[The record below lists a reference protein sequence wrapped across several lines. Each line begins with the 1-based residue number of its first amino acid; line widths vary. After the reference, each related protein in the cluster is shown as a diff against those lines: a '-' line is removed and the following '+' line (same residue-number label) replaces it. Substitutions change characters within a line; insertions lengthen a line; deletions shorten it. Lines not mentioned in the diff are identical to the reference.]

1 MEKLL
6 QYTILGLVTGGVYGI
21 AASGLVLTYT
31 TSGIF
36 NFAHGALAMFGAF
49 AYWQVRFGWGWPA
62 PIALL
67 AVLGIA
73 APLFGAVLHR
83 VIMKGLRGTNEV
95 VKIVV
100 PISVMLGMVAL
111 ATWIWNPGEGGRV
124 AKKFFGSSNRVSIF
138 GVNVTYHELVAV
150 ACAVLIAISLRYL
163 FTRTRS
169 GVAMRAV
176 VDDPALLELNG
187 GRPERLA
194 TQSWALGAFLAAL
207 AGVLIVPIQ
216 GGVMQAESL
225 TLLVIDAFAAAMF
238 GRLRSVPRT
247 FVGAIVLG
255 LLNAYVVGYFPGDW
269 TWSSNFRQSLPMI
282 LLFIILLVL
291 PQDRLRGAVVLRTRE
306 RFALPS
312 IKTAVIAGVSLV
324 VIMYLLRDL
333 MHATTIN
340 TMAFSM
346 CLALIALS
354 LVLLTGYAGEINLA
368 AMSFGAIGSLIV
380 FHYGVTGSGADS
392 RTTIWGYLLAAVVC
406 AGVGALVA
414 LPALRLRGLYLALA
428 TMAFGVFVSRM
439 VLQDINP
446 RKLPILGWEFT
457 IFPGGNIVVPRP
469 EIGPIDLKEQ
479 STFLMAVT
487 ILFAVLG
494 VGLIAFRHS
503 NYGRRLAAM
512 KDSPAAAATLGM
524 NVVKLKLLVFML
536 SAAIAGV
543 GGALMTAQLG
553 SANLERYIIFLSLS
567 LLMLTVVGGI
577 GYVSGA
583 LFAGILLGIGFQ
595 AIDGTFEKLASDQ
608 ASFEDLFHFLA
619 DATTVM
625 PAIIGI
631 AMGRN
636 PSGAVSDIVRDF
648 RHVFTDV
655 RLWGALVVLQ
665 GANYLAARNEVYSNW
680 WFAIVLMLVMVL
692 VARVGPVLLGQR
704 AAREEQAEAEPPP
717 VHDLLGLGG
726 SFTIGDRDILDREL
740 GLRGNGAKASVGAAA
755 SEGGLE

>member
-21 AASGLVLTYT
+21 AASGLVVTYT

-49 AYWQVRFGWGWPA
+49 AYWQVRFGWGVPA
-62 PIALL
+62 PLALL
-67 AVLGIA
+67 LVLGIG
-73 APLFGAVLHR
+73 APLFGALLHR
-83 VIMKGLRGTNEV
+83 VIMKGLRGTSEV
-95 VKIVV
+95 IKIVV
-100 PISVMLGMVAL
+100 PISVMLGVLAL
-111 ATWIWNPGEGGRV
+111 ATWIWNPSEGGRIV
-124 AKKFFGSSNRVSIF
+124 QKFFGSSKRVSIF
-138 GVNVTYHELVAV
+138 GVNVTYHELIAIGL
-150 ACAVLIAISLRYL
+150 AVLIAVGLRYM

-216 GGVMQAESL
+216 GGAMQAESM

-238 GRLRSVPRT
+238 GRLRSLPRT
-247 FVGAIVLG
+247 FVGAIILG
-255 LLNAYVVGYFPGDW
+255 LANAYVVGYFPNDW
-269 TWSSNFRQSLPMI
+269 TWTSNFRQSLPMI
-282 LLFIILLVL
+282 FLFVILLAL

-306 RFALPS
+306 RFRLPS
-312 IKTAVIAGVSLV
+312 MQTALIAAASLV
-324 VIMYLLRDL
+324 VVMYLLRDL
-333 MHATTIN
+333 MEPTVIN
-340 TMAFSM
+340 TLAFSM
-346 CLALIALS
+346 CLSVVALS

-368 AMSFGAIGSLIV
+368 AMSFGAIGTLVV
-380 FHYGVTGSGADS
+380 FHFGVVGSGPDS
-392 RTTIWGYLLAAVVC
+392 RTTIWGYVLAAIIC

-439 VLQDINP
+439 ILQDINP
-446 RKLPILGWEFT
+446 RKLPIIGTEFT
-457 IFPGGNIVVPRP
+457 FFPGGNILVPRP
-469 EIGPIDLKEQ
+469 KIGPIDLKEQ
-479 STFLMAVT
+479 PTFLMAVT
-487 ILFAVLG
+487 ILFAILG

-512 KDSPAAAATLGM
+512 KDSPAACATLGM
-524 NVVKLKLLVFML
+524 NVVKLKLLVFMM

-553 SANLERYIIFLSLS
+553 SANLDRYIIFLSLS

-583 LFAGILLGIGFQ
+583 LFAGILLGIGFT
-595 AIDGTFEKLASDQ
+595 AIDGTFEKLASDHV
-608 ASFEDLFHFLA
+608 AMEGFFHFLA
-619 DATTVM
+619 DFTTIM

-631 AMGRN
+631 SMGKN
-636 PSGAVSDIVRDF
+636 PSGAVSDIVRDMGPMF
-648 RHVFTDV
+648 RDR
-655 RLWGALVVLQ
+655 RLLLPLLGLG
-665 GANYLAARNEVYSNW
+665 GANYLAARNDVYSNW
-680 WFAIVLMLVMVL
+680 WFAILTMAILVI
-692 VARVGPVLLGQR
+692 VGRAGPILLGEGHG
-704 AAREEQAEAEPPP
+704 AEEGEPDEPP
-717 VHDLLGLGG
+717 VHDLLGIERP
-726 SFTIGDRDILDREL
+726 FTLDDRDELDRGL
-740 GLRGNGAKASVGAAA
+740 GLHGNGARVSVGAAA
-755 SEGGLE
+755 SEELL